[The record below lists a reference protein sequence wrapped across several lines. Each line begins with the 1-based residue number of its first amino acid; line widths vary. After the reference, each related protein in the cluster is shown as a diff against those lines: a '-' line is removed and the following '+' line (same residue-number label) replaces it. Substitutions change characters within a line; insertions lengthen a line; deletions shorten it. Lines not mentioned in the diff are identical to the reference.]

1 MPGSDE
7 QTTVTEETI
16 VNPETVTEDIIPEN
30 PEENPEIDPENT
42 ELTEEEQETK
52 EGEEKEKEFSLDD
65 LDLSENE
72 TTFGKYDLSKYKD
85 TLAYENIEAMDN
97 LREFAEK
104 VGELNFNQDQVEF
117 ILDNIFEMNQEV
129 EQQEPKQMTK
139 TEVEANLKKYLTPDE
154 RRDHKVVGNYVTE
167 LIKGSEFEGL
177 ETKIMSDPLLVK
189 FARIFYK
196 KYVGS
201 KVINKSNVP
210 EQKNN
215 INYTVENV
223 QAQYDKYLKDNPDSN
238 REDKMKFLSGQYK
251 KMPDKEKSK
260 FEDVFEGLFTK

>member
-30 PEENPEIDPENT
+30 PEENPENT
-42 ELTEEEQETK
+42 EVTEEEQETK

-72 TTFGKYDLSKYKD
+72 TTFGKYDLSKYKN

-97 LREFAEK
+97 LREFAQT
-104 VGELNFNQDQVEF
+104 VGELNFNQEQVEF

-167 LIKGSEFEGL
+167 MIKGSEFEGL
-177 ETKIMSDPLLVK
+177 ETKIMTDPLLIK
-189 FARIFYK
+189 FARLFYK
-196 KYVGS
+196 KSVGS

-210 EQKNN
+210 EQKTNV
-215 INYTVENV
+215 NYTVENA
-223 QAQYDKYLKDNPDSN
+223 QAQYDKYLKEKPESK
-238 REDKMKFLSGQYK
+238 REEKTAFLTNLYK
-251 KMPDKEKSK
+251 KMPEKEKKK
-260 FEDVFEGLFTK
+260 FESIFDGLFDK